1 MSTRRRVALIAGGV
15 LAIGGIALYLVP
27 VSDPGVDELYAE
39 VDGDTVAAL
48 TAFRAEHRPAQVEV
62 DGQSFDYVVLGSG
75 PPVLLLHGMGG
86 AHDIWF
92 QQLDALADTHTV
104 AAVTYPPVPSLSG
117 MADGVL
123 AVLDAEQLATT
134 SVVGSSLGGYLAQ
147 YLVQQHPERIERAVF
162 ANTFPPNDVIR
173 EDNRVLGT
181 LLPVIPEWLVLGAF
195 RSNIEAE
202 VVPAAS
208 GDPLVAAYLLEQG
221 HGAMSKAQ
229 FVARYRA
236 VIDPFEVAPGPLE
249 GRDILLIEADND
261 PLVAPQ
267 LRTMLRETYPHA
279 QLVTLEG
286 VGHFPYLNEPERYT
300 QVLRDFLD
308 G

>member
-1 MSTRRRVALIAGGV
+1 MGTGRRVALISGGV
-15 LAIGGIALYLVP
+15 LVVGVIALFLVP
-27 VSDPGVDELYAE
+27 VSDPGFDALYAE

-48 TAFRAEHRPAQVEV
+48 TAFRAEHQPAQVEV
-62 DGQSFDYVVLGSG
+62 DGEVFDYVVLGSG
-75 PPVLLLHGMGG
+75 PPVLFLHGMGG
-86 AHDIWF
+86 AHDIFF
-92 QQLDALADTHTV
+92 QQLEALADTHTV
-104 AAVTYPPVPSLSG
+104 VAVTYPPVASLSG
-117 MADGVL
+117 LADGVL

-147 YLVQQHPERIERAVF
+147 YLVQQHPQRIDRAVF

-202 VVPAAS
+202 VVPAAG

-236 VIDPFEVAPGPLE
+236 VIDPFEVEPAPLE
-249 GRDILLIEADND
+249 DRDILLIEADND
-261 PLVAPQ
+261 PLVAPE
-267 LRTMLRETYPHA
+267 LRTMLRETYPDA
-279 QLVTLEG
+279 EVVRLDGL
-286 VGHFPYLNEPERYT
+286 GHFPYLNEPEHYT
-300 QVLRDFLD
+300 RVLRDFLSR
-308 G
+308 